1 MRAMKFPEAG
11 KAEIIEVP
19 VPTPG
24 PGEVLV
30 QVRAAGICAS
40 DVAAFKGT
48 HNFRRPPV
56 ITGHELAGEIV
67 TLGPDVAGRRVGDRV
82 ALEPHVGCGHCDYC
96 RQDNYHECPEKR
108 FVGVGDWI
116 GAFAEYVVATE
127 SMCHPIPVT
136 MPFEEAA
143 MLEPFCV
150 GLHAVRRADLRMG
163 ETVAILGVGTIGMMT
178 LLAARCSGPGWI
190 IVTDPS
196 AAKRD
201 LARRCGADVALD
213 PMREDP
219 AAAILEAT
227 RDLGVDVVFVAAAA
241 PGVLEQAVNVCRR
254 MGRLVIIASFFTGGG
269 VEAKLVQQRE
279 QTVLGTSMY
288 TGTDYRLAIRLWE
301 QGRLAQ
307 FPTLVSERIRLNQ
320 APEVVA
326 ALAAGKL
333 PDDIKTII
341 RFD

>member
-1 MRAMKFPEAG
+1 MKAMKFPEAG
-11 KAEIIEVP
+11 QAEIVEVP
-19 VPTPG
+19 VSTPG

-30 QVRAAGICAS
+30 RVRATGICAS

-67 TLGPDVAGRRVGDRV
+67 TLGQDVTGLRVGDRV
-82 ALEPHVGCGHCDYC
+82 ALEPHVGCGRCDYC
-96 RQDNYHECPEKR
+96 RQGNYHECPEKR
-108 FVGVGDWI
+108 YVGVGDWI

-127 SMCHPIPVT
+127 SMCHTIPAR
-136 MPFEEAA
+136 MPFDEAA

-178 LLAARCSGPGWI
+178 LLAARCGGPGWTV
-190 IVTDPS
+190 VTDPS

-201 LARRCGADVALD
+201 LAVRCGADIALD
-213 PMREDP
+213 PTREDP
-219 AAAILEAT
+219 TVAILKAT
-227 RDLGVDVVFVAAAA
+227 GGQGVDVVFVAAAA
-241 PGVLEQAVNVCRR
+241 PGVLDQAVNVCRR
-254 MGRLVIIASFFTGGG
+254 MGRIVIIASFFSGGG
-269 VEAKLVQQRE
+269 VEASFVQQRE
-279 QTVLGTSMY
+279 QTIIGTSMY
-288 TGTDYRLAIRLWE
+288 TGVDYGLAIRLWE

-307 FPTLVSERIRLNQ
+307 FPALVSERIRLDH
-320 APEVVA
+320 APDAVA

-333 PDDIKTII
+333 PDNIKTII